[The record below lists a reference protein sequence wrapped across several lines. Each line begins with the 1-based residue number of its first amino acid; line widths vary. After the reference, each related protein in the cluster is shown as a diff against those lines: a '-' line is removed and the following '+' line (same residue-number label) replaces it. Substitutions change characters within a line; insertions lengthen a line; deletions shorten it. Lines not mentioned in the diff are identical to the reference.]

1 MSAQDLADKVLA
13 KMLSA
18 DGFSAWLG
26 VKVTAFQPG
35 SATCTMSVRKEMLN
49 GFGTCHGGIAY
60 SLADSAL
67 AFASN
72 SHGRV
77 SVALDTSMSYPKA
90 VREGD
95 TLTAVAREIKRTE
108 NVGFYDVEISNQA
121 KEVVAVFRG
130 TVYRTKKEF
139 FPEAV

>member
-1 MSAQDLADKVLA
+1 MSAQELAEKVLS
-13 KMLSA
+13 KMLSV

-26 VKVTAFQPG
+26 VKVTALAPG
-35 SATCTMSVRKEMLN
+35 NATCTMSIRKEMLN

-77 SVALDTSMSYPKA
+77 SVALDTSMSYPVA

-95 TLTAVAREIKRTE
+95 TITAVAREIKRTE
-108 NVGFYDVEISNQA
+108 NVGFYDVEIKNQNDA
-121 KEVVAVFRG
+121 VVAVFRG

-139 FPEAV
+139 FPEAA

>member
-1 MSAQDLADKVLA
+1 MNTKELADKVLA
-13 KMLSA
+13 KMLSV
-18 DGFSAWLG
+18 DGFSAWMG
-26 VKVTAFQPG
+26 VKVVAFEPG
-35 SATCTMSVRKEMLN
+35 SVTCSMTIRKNMLN

-77 SVALDTSMSYPKA
+77 SVALDTSMSYPAA

-95 TLTAVAREIKRTE
+95 EITAVAREIRRTE
-108 NVGFYDVEISNQA
+108 NVGFYDVEIRNQ
-121 KEVVAVFRG
+121 KNEVVAIFRG

-139 FPEAV
+139 FPGTL